1 MPDWLVGESI
11 KYHFDLLVDM
21 VKVHSATVKVIQ
33 NGRITIPTDIREC
46 EDIKLGDF
54 LFVTFEKMAQPARL
68 PKD

>member
-1 MPDWLVGESI
+1 
-11 KYHFDLLVDM
+11 M